1 MENQV
6 VETELQ
12 RRTMQLKEDIAF
24 VFKTDIEKDE
34 ELYLKT
40 SVRFGN
46 KGIKEAKIITNIE
59 LTSLHI
65 QKIQALITLHNF
77 NDYRIKRSG
86 GALRILLTK

>member
-1 MENQV
+1 M
-6 VETELQ
+6 ETELQ
-12 RRTMQLKEDIAF
+12 RKTNRLKEDIAY
-24 VFKTDIEKDE
+24 VFKDDKQDP
-34 ELYLKT
+34 ELCIKS
-40 SVRFGN
+40 SVSFGN